1 MASPPSTSPAIALS
15 PRELRRYLL
24 DDRREYVA
32 KPSAYAP
39 TWRHETHPLQDQL
52 RTLEAKL
59 HAVKY
64 ARERLEFV
72 ACPGKA
78 TDVAASLSHQ
88 ALDITT
94 RVALSACASPEWVHA
109 GGISVLSGPE
119 ELLFTFLSP
128 AELVAASEVCRRWN
142 ALARDNRL
150 WEPLLVTPV
159 EQYPLRRLLGL
170 DHVRVPA
177 IQVYAM
183 FVEMLKELVIVAQTS
198 SDQELGSSAELH
210 RLLVAVATL
219 ESMGLAHTGISLS
232 TVLVLTS
239 NETPVKLTRDGDI
252 SSLAEDT
259 VISPNQPDLS
269 SVELPTSVLL
279 QELRPLVALTHLRL
293 PRQLARDDN
302 LEHFIAALCCTKFL
316 PSLRV
321 MDDEVRPALD
331 QLEAAYSAQLR
342 MGQTQKQSGP
352 PQRLAIALS
361 IESSIASRMAPRS
374 PTGSSGDELALKFLF
389 ANQDGKHVVLR
400 FPKSTSV
407 AAVKAELMRNW
418 PADVSPTED
427 PATIRLICMGRGMLQ
442 DSQTLEACKIPS
454 FDTHPTPVNVSV
466 NRRSSTTTGV
476 STRTQRDQS

>member
-72 ACPGKA
+72 ASPGKA
-78 TDVAASLSHQ
+78 TGVTASSPHQ

-94 RVALSACASPEWVHA
+94 RVALSACSSPEWVNA

-198 SDQELGSSAELH
+198 SDQELASSAELYS
-210 RLLVAVATL
+210 V
-219 ESMGLAHTGISLS
+219 
-232 TVLVLTS
+232 
-239 NETPVKLTRDGDI
+239 
-252 SSLAEDT
+252 
-259 VISPNQPDLS
+259 DLS

-302 LEHFIAALCCTKFL
+302 LEYFIAALCCTEFL

-407 AAVKAELMRNW
+407 ASVKAELMRNW

-476 STRTQRDQS
+476 STRTASGARQSQQATGGNAGAASSSSSSSTPGCVCVIQ